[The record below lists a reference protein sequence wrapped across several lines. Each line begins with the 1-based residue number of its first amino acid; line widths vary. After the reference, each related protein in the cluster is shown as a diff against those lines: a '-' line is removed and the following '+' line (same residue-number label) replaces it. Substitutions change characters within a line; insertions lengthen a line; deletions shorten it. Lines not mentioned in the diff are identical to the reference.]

1 MLVPLSREAAIPKAR
16 EKTIAVSAFKPRS
29 LEIIDEVASRKTTRV
44 VLTRRGK
51 PVAALVPIESK
62 PYDPWG
68 AMRGTV
74 RVMPGGDLTAPLGEV
89 WEADQTVD

>member
-1 MLVPLSREAAIPKAR
+1 MVQLLGDADMARIR

-29 LEIIDEVASRKTTRV
+29 LEIIDEVATRKTARV

-51 PVAALVPIESK
+51 PVAALVPVETK

-68 AMRGTV
+68 AMRGMV
-74 RVMPGGDLTAPLGEV
+74 RVMPGVDLTAPTGEV
-89 WEADQTVD
+89 WDADQDPD

>member
-1 MLVPLSREAAIPKAR
+1 MAKTR

-29 LEIIDEVASRKTTRV
+29 LEIIDEVARRKTTRV

-51 PVAALVPIESK
+51 PVAALVPVETK

-68 AMRGTV
+68 AMRGTM
-74 RVMPGGDLTAPLGEV
+74 RVMPGVDLTAPLDEV
-89 WEADQTVD
+89 WEADREAE

>member
-1 MLVPLSREAAIPKAR
+1 MVQMVQEAAVSKAR

-29 LEIIDEVASRKTTRV
+29 LEIIDEVASRKTARV
-44 VLTRRGK
+44 VLTRHGK

-62 PYDPWG
+62 AYDPWG

-74 RVMPGGDLTAPLGEV
+74 RVMPGVDLTEPLGEI

>member
-1 MLVPLSREAAIPKAR
+1 MGKVR

-29 LEIIDEVASRKTTRV
+29 LAIIDEVANRKTDRV

-51 PVAALVPIESK
+51 PVVALVPIDEIL
-62 PYDPWG
+62 PDLWG

-74 RVMPGGDLTAPLGEV
+74 HVMPGVDLTAPTGEI
-89 WEADQTVD
+89 WDAEKDE

>member
-1 MLVPLSREAAIPKAR
+1 MAKAR

-29 LEIIDEVASRKTTRV
+29 LEIIDEVANRKTTRV

-51 PVAALVPIESK
+51 PVAALIPVESK

-74 RVMPGGDLTAPLGEV
+74 RVMPGVDLTAPLGEV
-89 WEADQTVD
+89 WEADQEVD